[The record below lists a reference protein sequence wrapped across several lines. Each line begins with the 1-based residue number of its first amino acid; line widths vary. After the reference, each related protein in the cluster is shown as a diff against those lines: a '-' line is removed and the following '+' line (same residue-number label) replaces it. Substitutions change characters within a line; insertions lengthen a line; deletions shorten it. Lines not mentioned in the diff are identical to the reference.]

1 MSQKI
6 NRLSNFELLRLV
18 SMFLIVLHHYGVHG
32 LVDETGT
39 SLQSVGV
46 GMLTSFGKSGVF
58 LFVLIGSFF
67 LVDKSF
73 DCSRIINIISSTFF
87 YSFLILFLGIVFFRN
102 QITTMQII
110 RSIFFV
116 PLNYWF
122 VTDYIF
128 LLLIIPFLNLL
139 VKNLSRKNFET
150 LLVIGLVFLFVFPS
164 FFSSASEY
172 SNIDIFAFLYC
183 VTIYLKKYNIC
194 PNWSQ
199 GKLGICMVFLF
210 FGIILSVYVISLYS
224 NVTKDLSINT
234 LFLTRTNS
242 LLTLLFSLVCFLFF
256 KGWDL
261 GYNSTINVAS
271 KATLGI
277 YLIHDNPII
286 RSLLWK
292 AINNQQYHSLS
303 ETIIAGLFFSFLVY
317 TCCLIIELIRIMCL
331 NKVIEKVFLW
341 LIPLDVRSKIDS
353 RFK

>member
-1 MSQKI
+1 MTQRI

-32 LVDETGT
+32 LVNETGS

-46 GMLTSFGKSGVF
+46 GMLSSLGKSGVF

-73 DCSRIINIISSTFF
+73 NCSRIINIISSTFF
-87 YSFLILFLGIVFFRN
+87 YSFLILFLGLALFRN
-102 QITTMQII
+102 QITSMQII

-128 LLLIIPFLNLL
+128 LLIIIPFLNLL
-139 VKNLSRKNFET
+139 VKNLSRKKFET
-150 LLVIGLVFLFVFPS
+150 LLMIGLVFLFVFPTI
-164 FFSSASEY
+164 FSSASEY

-183 VTIYLKKYNIC
+183 VAMYLKKYNVFSK
-194 PNWSQ
+194 WSQ
-199 GKLGICMVFLF
+199 CKIGIIMIFLF
-210 FGIILSVYVISLYS
+210 FSIVLSVYVISLYP
-224 NVTKDLSINT
+224 NVVKYLNINT

-242 LLTLLFSLVCFLFF
+242 VLTLLFSLVCFLFF
-256 KGWDL
+256 KGWNL
-261 GYNSTINVAS
+261 RYNSAINFAS

-292 AINNQQYHSLS
+292 AINNQQYHGLS
-303 ETIIAGLFFSFLVY
+303 ETIIAGLFVSLLVY

-341 LIPLDVRSKIDS
+341 IIPLDVRNKIDS
-353 RFK
+353 QFK